1 MEIVGSTMAVLWQ
14 YRVVISKIEN
24 TTLSKKEIVVATI
37 FVRSRKRLDI
47 YYERLVERLV
57 GDYLLKNRQSV
68 N

>member
-24 TTLSKKEIVVATI
+24 TTLSKMEIVVATI
-37 FVRSRKRLDI
+37 FVRSRKRLNI